1 MTNLDMSAVEA
12 DADNPPVPREQKLR
26 ELSGLVST
34 QTALEDRLEMLEDQA
49 KKAKERIKQISEVQ
63 IPEIMQSIG
72 VRQFTLTNG
81 FKITVKPW
89 YNMTPKEEN
98 IAAAYDWLDG
108 NGHGDIVKHSLTL
121 EVRLTQANL
130 LGAIKAL
137 ADEGQISRTEKNA
150 IHHMTAG
157 SWVKGQLESGQPIPR
172 ELLGVTTGFKT
183 KIERV
188 KK

>member
-1 MTNLDMSAVEA
+1 MTNLDMRAVAE
-12 DADNPPVPREQKLR
+12 DADNPPVPREQKLL
-26 ELSGLVST
+26 ELSGLVGA

-49 KKAKERIKQISEVQ
+49 KKVKERIKQISEVQ
-63 IPEIMQSIG
+63 IPEIMQTIG

-98 IAAAYDWLDG
+98 IAAAYEWLDG

-137 ADEGQISRTEKNA
+137 AEEGQISHTEKNA

-157 SWVKGQLESGQPIPR
+157 AWVKGQLESGQPVPR
-172 ELLGVTTGFKT
+172 ELLGVTTGFRT